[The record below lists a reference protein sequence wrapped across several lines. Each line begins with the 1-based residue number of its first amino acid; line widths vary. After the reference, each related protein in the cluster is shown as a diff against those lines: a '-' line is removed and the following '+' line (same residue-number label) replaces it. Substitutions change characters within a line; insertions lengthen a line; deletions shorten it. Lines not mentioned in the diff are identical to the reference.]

1 MLSHD
6 FKLTISSVYYV
17 SITFS
22 YFKSLAMILAIL
34 LLLYYYIMFSYLA
47 KYFNIWFLYNK
58 PQAIYTV
65 CLLHLAIS

>member
-1 MLSHD
+1 MFSHD

-47 KYFNIWFLYNK
+47 KYFNIWFL
-58 PQAIYTV
+58 
-65 CLLHLAIS
+65 